1 MCLTYISPNKNPAHL
16 RKKAAEIVYKL
27 LTQELIDD
35 INKEFVEN
43 FIRLLRK
50 NENAPISSI
59 GK

>member
-16 RKKAAEIVYKL
+16 RKKAAEIVYQL
-27 LTQELIDD
+27 LTKELIDD
-35 INKEFVEN
+35 VNKEFVED

-50 NENAPISSI
+50 NNITPIPSI

>member
-16 RKKAAEIVYKL
+16 RKNAAEIVYQL
-27 LTQELIDD
+27 LTKELIDD
-35 INKEFVEN
+35 VNKEFVED

-50 NENAPISSI
+50 NNITPIPSI